1 MRLTKLWTISVT
13 ALLLTACSRE
23 TLTDSTT
30 TPTGDDAVCFA
41 RLNVNLPSV
50 PTTRAYTLDAG
61 DYAEYQVT
69 GKTRIFLFEKGAD
82 ATSEDGYTFLY
93 EAEPTDW
100 ISQFSNSASGDEYQG
115 AESFIIKLRGA
126 NKSYSNL
133 YALVVLNG
141 DNIPHP
147 SLNETFGHYNAAVSI
162 TNGNT
167 SDYLGG
173 TANGFFMANAAN
185 GYNASAKADPTVLVP
200 LTLYNSPDAA
210 KTGPGNNIYVER
222 NAVKVTVTKA
232 QEAYKLKSDAKV
244 TVTPLAWTL
253 TNTNLKMYPFHKVTG
268 LRTDGTN
275 SYTDIWS
282 PTTASDGTTVACRF
296 LGPAFDGFRRTLWSM
311 DPNYYSKDL
320 TTPEACAA
328 EFHVATADEVTAK
341 FSTSASTSATENAT
355 AVYNPLYCA
364 ENTFDIA
371 HMMKGQTTAVI
382 VKAKLTGTTDAA
394 YANEAQAAAKPHRF
408 TRGNTSGVTDNCYG
422 NNGHVWSEG
431 YFAKLVAET
440 AGKVFGIPTL
450 TADNVNL
457 APLLRHINDSLTEKN
472 FTGLKKDNVAFTP
485 NPAQLKEL
493 NIRIGPI
500 TGYEGGICY
509 YIAYIRHF
517 DDKETPWKSGDPT
530 YVGSDNSVDYN
541 AKYLGRYGVVRNN
554 WYDLSIQ
561 DFAYPGSPDI
571 PTPKPTA
578 PDDDNST
585 ILLNVKVNPW
595 AKEDTRFVPL
605 E

>member
-1 MRLTKLWTISVT
+1 MRLTKLWTIPVT

-30 TPTGDDAVCFA
+30 TPTGDDAVSFA

-50 PTTRAYTLDAG
+50 PTTRAYTPDAG
-61 DYAEYQVT
+61 ADNEFKVT
-69 GKTRIFLFEKGAD
+69 GKTRIFLFENEKGA
-82 ATSEDGYTFLY
+82 AAKSEDESEDDYTFLY
-93 EAEPTDW
+93 EAEPTEWLSDKD
-100 ISQFSNSASGDEYQG
+100 ASGDEYN
-115 AESFIIKLRGA
+115 ASESFIIKLRGA

-185 GYNASAKADPTVLVP
+185 GNAASASADPTVLVL
-200 LTLYNSPDAA
+200 LTTYNSPDAA
-210 KTGPGNNIYVER
+210 RKGPGNNIYVER
-222 NAVKVTVTKA
+222 NAVKVTVTNGSTS
-232 QEAYKLKSDAKV
+232 YKLKSDAKV

-253 TNTNLKMYPFHKVTG
+253 TNTNLKMYPFHKVAG
-268 LRTDGTN
+268 LRTGGTN

-282 PTTASDGTTVACRF
+282 TKASDGSTVACRF

-311 DPNYYSKDL
+311 DPNYS
-320 TTPEACAA
+320 TVQTA
-328 EFHVATADEVTAK
+328 EFHVAEAKEVTTA
-341 FSTSASTSATENAT
+341 FSTSATET
-355 AVYNPLYCA
+355 TKAVYYPLYCA

-382 VKAKLTGTTDAA
+382 VKAQLTGSTDAT

>member
-1 MRLTKLWTISVT
+1 MRLTKLWTIPVT
-13 ALLLTACSRE
+13 ALLLTACSTE

-30 TPTGDDAVCFA
+30 TPTGDDAVSFA

-50 PTTRAYTLDAG
+50 PTTRAYTPDAG
-61 DYAEYQVT
+61 ADNEFKVT
-69 GKTRIFLFEKGAD
+69 GKTRIFLFENEKGA
-82 ATSEDGYTFLY
+82 AAKSEDESEDDYTFLY
-93 EAEPTDW
+93 EAEPTEWLSDKD
-100 ISQFSNSASGDEYQG
+100 ASGDEYN
-115 AESFIIKLRGA
+115 ASESFIIKLRGA

-185 GYNASAKADPTVLVP
+185 GNAASASADPTVLVL
-200 LTLYNSPDAA
+200 LTTYNSPDAA
-210 KTGPGNNIYVER
+210 RKGPGNNIYVER

-232 QEAYKLKSDAKV
+232 QEAYTLKSDAKV

-253 TNTNLKMYPFHKVTG
+253 TNTNLKMYPFHKVAG
-268 LRTDGTN
+268 LRTGGTN

-282 PTTASDGTTVACRF
+282 TKASDGSTVACRF

-311 DPNYYSKDL
+311 DPNYS
-320 TTPEACAA
+320 TVQTA
-328 EFHVATADEVTAK
+328 EFHVAEAKEVTTA
-341 FSTSASTSATENAT
+341 FSTSATET
-355 AVYNPLYCA
+355 TKAVYYPLYCA

-382 VKAKLTGTTDAA
+382 VKAQLTGSTDAT

-585 ILLNVKVNPW
+585 ILLNIKVNPW
-595 AKEDTRFVPL
+595 AKENTRFVPL

>member
-1 MRLTKLWTISVT
+1 MRLTKLWTIPVT
-13 ALLLTACSRE
+13 ALLLTACSTE

-30 TPTGDDAVCFA
+30 TPTGDDAVSFA

-50 PTTRAYTLDAG
+50 PTTRAYTPDAG

-69 GKTRIFLFEKGAD
+69 GNPRIFLFEKGA

-93 EAEPTDW
+93 EAEPTEWLSTFGSTTTDDG
-100 ISQFSNSASGDEYQG
+100 SEYTTS
-115 AESFIIKLRGA
+115 ESFIIKLQGA
-126 NKSYSNL
+126 NKSYADL

-141 DNIPHP
+141 DNILAP
-147 SLNETFGHYNAAVSI
+147 SANETFGHYNAAVSI

-185 GYNASAKADPTVLVP
+185 GNAASATADPTVLVP
-200 LTLYNSPDAA
+200 LTLYNSPADAKA
-210 KTGPGNNIYVER
+210 GLGNSVYVER

-232 QEAYKLKSDAKV
+232 QEAYTLKSDANVK
-244 TVTPLAWTL
+244 VTPLAWTL

-268 LRTDGTN
+268 LRTGGTN
-275 SYTDIWS
+275 SYKDIWS
-282 PTTASDGTTVACRF
+282 STASDGSTVACRF
-296 LGPAFDGFRRTLWSM
+296 LGSDFDGFRRTLWST
-311 DPNYYSKDL
+311 DPNYSTVQTAEDCK
-320 TTPEACAA
+320 A
-328 EFHVATADEVTAK
+328 EFHVATAAEVKAE
-341 FSTSASTSATENAT
+341 FSTSASSATENAT

-371 HMMKGQTTAVI
+371 HMMKGQTTAVV
-382 VKAKLTGTTDAA
+382 VKAQITGTSDATV
-394 YANEAQAAAKPHRF
+394 ANENEVAAKPRMF
-408 TRGNTSGVTDNCYG
+408 TRGNTAGTTDNVYG

-431 YFAKLVAET
+431 YFAKLVAK
-440 AGKVFGIPTL
+440 AASAAFGITVE
-450 TADNVNL
+450 TDNVDL
-457 APLLRHINDSLTEKN
+457 APLLGQVKTSLTAKN
-472 FTGLKKDNVAFTP
+472 FTGLKKDNADFKP
-485 NPAQLKEL
+485 NADQLKEL
-493 NIRIGPI
+493 NIEIGPV
-500 TGYEGGICY
+500 TGYAGGICY
-509 YIAYIRHF
+509 YIAYIRHC
-517 DDKETPWKSGDPT
+517 DDNETPWKSGDPT

-571 PTPKPTA
+571 PTPKPDD

>member
-1 MRLTKLWTISVT
+1 MRLTKLWTIPVT

-30 TPTGDDAVCFA
+30 TPTGDDAVSFA

-50 PTTRAYTLDAG
+50 PTTRAYTPDAG
-61 DYAEYQVT
+61 ADNEFKVT
-69 GKTRIFLFEKGAD
+69 GKTRIFLFENEKGA
-82 ATSEDGYTFLY
+82 AAKSEDESEDDYTFLY
-93 EAEPTDW
+93 EAEPTEWLSDKD
-100 ISQFSNSASGDEYQG
+100 ASGDEYN
-115 AESFIIKLRGA
+115 ASESFIIKLRGA

-185 GYNASAKADPTVLVP
+185 GNAASASADPTVLVL
-200 LTLYNSPDAA
+200 LTTYNSPDAA
-210 KTGPGNNIYVER
+210 RKGPGNNIYVER

-232 QEAYKLKSDAKV
+232 QEAYTLKSDAKV

-253 TNTNLKMYPFHKVTG
+253 TNTNLKMYPFHKVAG
-268 LRTDGTN
+268 LRTGGTN

-282 PTTASDGTTVACRF
+282 TKASDGSTVACRF

-311 DPNYYSKDL
+311 DPNYS
-320 TTPEACAA
+320 TVQTA
-328 EFHVATADEVTAK
+328 EFHVAEAKEVTTA
-341 FSTSASTSATENAT
+341 FSTSATET
-355 AVYNPLYCA
+355 TKAVYYPLYCA

-382 VKAKLTGTTDAA
+382 VKAQLTGSTDAT

-500 TGYEGGICY
+500 TGYAGGICY

>member
-1 MRLTKLWTISVT
+1 MRLTKLWTIPVT
-13 ALLLTACSRE
+13 ALLLTACSTE

-30 TPTGDDAVCFA
+30 TPTGDDAVSFA

-50 PTTRAYTLDAG
+50 PTTRAYTPDAG

-69 GKTRIFLFEKGAD
+69 GNPRIFLFEKGA

-93 EAEPTDW
+93 EAEPTEWLSTFGSTTTDDG
-100 ISQFSNSASGDEYQG
+100 SEYTTS
-115 AESFIIKLRGA
+115 ESFIIKLQGA
-126 NKSYSNL
+126 NKSYADL

-141 DNIPHP
+141 DNILAP
-147 SLNETFGHYNAAVSI
+147 SANETFGHYNAAVSI

-185 GYNASAKADPTVLVP
+185 GNAASATADPTVLVP
-200 LTLYNSPDAA
+200 LTLYNSPADAKA
-210 KTGPGNNIYVER
+210 GLGNSVYVER

-232 QEAYKLKSDAKV
+232 QEAYTLKSDANVK
-244 TVTPLAWTL
+244 VTPLAWTL

-268 LRTDGTN
+268 LRTDGKN
-275 SYTDIWS
+275 IYKDIWS
-282 PTTASDGTTVACRF
+282 PTTASDGTTVASRF
-296 LGPAFDGFRRTLWSM
+296 LGRAFDNFRRTLWSM
-311 DPNYYSKDL
+311 DPNYS
-320 TTPEACAA
+320 TVQTA
-328 EFHVATADEVTAK
+328 EFHVAEAKEVTTA
-341 FSTSASTSATENAT
+341 FSTSATETAK

-382 VKAKLTGTTDAA
+382 VKAQLTGSTDAT

>member
-1 MRLTKLWTISVT
+1 MRLTKLWTIPVT
-13 ALLLTACSRE
+13 ALLLTACSTE

-30 TPTGDDAVCFA
+30 TPTGDDAVSFA

-50 PTTRAYTLDAG
+50 PTTRAYTPDAG
-61 DYAEYQVT
+61 DDDEFKVT
-69 GKTRIFLFEKGAD
+69 GKTRIFLFENEKGA
-82 ATSEDGYTFLY
+82 ATPEDEYTFLY

-100 ISQFSNSASGDEYQG
+100 LPDKAASGDEYQG
-115 AESFIIKLRGA
+115 TESFIIKLRGA

-141 DNIPHP
+141 DNIHAPYA
-147 SLNETFGHYNAAVSI
+147 NETFGDYNAAVSI
-162 TNGNT
+162 ANGVT

-185 GYNASAKADPTVLVP
+185 GNVDSDKPDPTVLVL
-200 LTLYNSPDAA
+200 LTPYNSPDAA
-210 KTGPGNNIYVER
+210 KAGPGNNIYVER

-253 TNTNLKMYPFHKVTG
+253 TNTNLKMCPFHKVTG
-268 LRTDGTN
+268 LRTDGKN
-275 SYTDIWS
+275 IYKDIWS
-282 PTTASDGTTVACRF
+282 PTTASDGTTVASRF
-296 LGPAFDGFRRTLWSM
+296 LGRAFDNFRRTLWSM
-311 DPNYYSKDL
+311 DPNYS
-320 TTPEACAA
+320 TVQTA
-328 EFHVATADEVTAK
+328 EFHVAEAKEVTTA
-341 FSTSASTSATENAT
+341 FSTSATETAK

-382 VKAKLTGTTDAA
+382 VKAQLTGSTDAT

-517 DDKETPWKSGDPT
+517 DDKETPWKSGDSSA
-530 YVGSDNSVDYN
+530 VSIRSRGS
-541 AKYLGRYGVVRNN
+541 RRRR
-554 WYDLSIQ
+554 
-561 DFAYPGSPDI
+561 SPCE
-571 PTPKPTA
+571 
-578 PDDDNST
+578 
-585 ILLNVKVNPW
+585 PW
-595 AKEDTRFVPL
+595 HRS
-605 E
+605 

>member
-1 MRLTKLWTISVT
+1 MRLTKLWTIPVT
-13 ALLLTACSRE
+13 ALLLTACSTE

-30 TPTGDDAVCFA
+30 TPTGDDAVSFA

-50 PTTRAYTLDAG
+50 PTTRAYTPDYTPDAG
-61 DYAEYQVT
+61 ADDEFKVT
-69 GKTRIFLFEKGAD
+69 GKTRIFLFEKGAT
-82 ATSEDGYTFLY
+82 ATSEDEYTFLY

-100 ISQFSNSASGDEYQG
+100 LSDKNASGDEYQDY
-115 AESFIIKLRGA
+115 ESFIIKLQGA

-141 DNIPHP
+141 DNILAPYA
-147 SLNETFGHYNAAVSI
+147 NETFGDYNDAVSI
-162 TNGNT
+162 TNGNI
-167 SDYLGG
+167 SDYLGS
-173 TANGFFMANAAN
+173 TNNGFFMANAAN
-185 GYNASAKADPTVLVP
+185 GYNASDKADPTVLVP
-200 LTLYNSPDAA
+200 LTPYNSPDAA
-210 KTGPGNNIYVER
+210 KAGPGNNIYVER

-232 QEAYKLKSDAKV
+232 QEAYTLKSDAKV
-244 TVTPLAWTL
+244 TVTPQAWTL

-282 PTTASDGTTVACRF
+282 TKASDGSTVACRF
-296 LGPAFDGFRRTLWSM
+296 LGTAFDNFRRTLWSM
-311 DPNYYSKDL
+311 DPNYSTPL

-328 EFHVATADEVTAK
+328 EFHVATADEVTEK
-341 FSTSASTSATENAT
+341 FSTTTSTSATET
-355 AVYNPLYCA
+355 TQAVYYPLYCA

-394 YANEAQAAAKPHRF
+394 YANEAQAAAKPRRF
-408 TRGNTSGVTDNCYG
+408 TRGNTAGTTNNVYG

-431 YFAKLVAET
+431 YFAKLVAK
-440 AGKVFGIPTL
+440 AAAKVFDIPTL
-450 TADNVNL
+450 TADNVYL
-457 APLLRHINDSLTEKN
+457 KPLLGQVNASLTADN
-472 FTGLKKDNVAFTP
+472 FQNLTKDGSAFTP
-485 NPAQLKEL
+485 TAPQLKDL
-493 NIRIGPI
+493 NIEIGPV

-517 DDKETPWKSGDPT
+517 DDKETPWQSGDPT
-530 YVGSDNSVDYN
+530 YGGDN

-561 DFAYPGSPDI
+561 DFAYPGSPVI
-571 PTPKPTA
+571 PTPKPEA

-585 ILLNVKVNPW
+585 IQLNVKVNPW
-595 AKEDTRFVPL
+595 AKEPTRIVPL

>member
-1 MRLTKLWTISVT
+1 MRLTKLWTIPVT
-13 ALLLTACSRE
+13 VLLLTACSTE

-30 TPTGDDAVCFA
+30 TPTGDDAVSFA

-61 DYAEYQVT
+61 ADAEFKVSD
-69 GKTRIFLFEKGAD
+69 TRVFLFQGSS
-82 ATSEDGYTFLY
+82 ATPEDEYTFLY
-93 EAEPTDW
+93 EAEPTEWLPDK
-100 ISQFSNSASGDEYQG
+100 AVSGDEYQG
-115 AESFIIKLRGA
+115 SESFIIKLQGA

-141 DNIPHP
+141 DNIPAP
-147 SLNETFGHYNAAVSI
+147 YANETFGDYNAAVSI
-162 TNGNT
+162 TNGVT

-185 GYNASAKADPTVLVP
+185 GNAANDKADPTVLVK
-200 LTLYNSPDAA
+200 LTPYNSPDAA
-210 KTGPGNNIYVER
+210 RKGPGNNIYVER

-232 QEAYKLKSDAKV
+232 QEAYTLKSDANVK
-244 TVTPLAWTL
+244 VTPLAWTL

-268 LRTDGTN
+268 LRTGDN

-282 PTTASDGTTVACRF
+282 STASDGTTVACRF
-296 LGPAFDGFRRTLWSM
+296 LGHAFDGFRRTLWSM
-311 DPNYYSKDL
+311 DPNYSTPL
-320 TTPEACAA
+320 TTAEACAA
-328 EFHVATADEVTAK
+328 EFHVATAGEVTTA
-341 FSTSASTSATENAT
+341 FSTSATETAK
-355 AVYNPLYCA
+355 AVYYPLYCA

-408 TRGNTSGVTDNCYG
+408 TRGNTSGETDNIYVTP
-422 NNGHVWSEG
+422 GHVWSEAG
-431 YFAKLVAET
+431 FAVQVAKAATASFGITVET
-440 AGKVFGIPTL
+440 NNVDLSPLLGKVKTSL
-450 TADNVNL
+450 TA
-457 APLLRHINDSLTEKN
+457 EN
-472 FTGLKKDNVAFTP
+472 FTGLKKNGADFTP
-485 NPAQLKEL
+485 TDELKDL
-493 NIRIGPI
+493 NIEIGPI
-500 TGYEGGICY
+500 TGYAGGICY

-517 DDKETPWKSGDPT
+517 DDKETPWQSGDPT
-530 YVGSDNSVDYN
+530 YGGDN

-554 WYDLSIQ
+554 WYDLSIH

-571 PTPKPTA
+571 PTPNPED
-578 PDDDNST
+578 PDDDNSV
-585 ILLNVKVNPW
+585 IQLNVKVNPW
-595 AKEDTRFVPL
+595 AKETTRIVQL

>member
-1 MRLTKLWTISVT
+1 MRLTKLWTIPVT
-13 ALLLTACSRE
+13 ALLLTACSTE

-30 TPTGDDAVCFA
+30 TPTGDDAVSFA

-50 PTTRAYTLDAG
+50 PTTRAYTPDAG
-61 DYAEYQVT
+61 ADNEFKVT
-69 GKTRIFLFEKGAD
+69 GKTRIFLFENEKGA
-82 ATSEDGYTFLY
+82 AAKSEDESEDDYTFLY
-93 EAEPTDW
+93 EAEPTEWLSDKD
-100 ISQFSNSASGDEYQG
+100 ASGDEYN
-115 AESFIIKLRGA
+115 ASESFIIKLRGA

-185 GYNASAKADPTVLVP
+185 GNAASASADPTVLVL
-200 LTLYNSPDAA
+200 LTTYNSPDAA
-210 KTGPGNNIYVER
+210 RKGPGNNIYVER

-232 QEAYKLKSDAKV
+232 QEAYTLKSDAKV

-253 TNTNLKMYPFHKVTG
+253 TNTNLKMYPFHKVAG
-268 LRTDGTN
+268 LRTGGTN

-282 PTTASDGTTVACRF
+282 TKASDGSTVACRF

-311 DPNYYSKDL
+311 DPNYS
-320 TTPEACAA
+320 TVQTA
-328 EFHVATADEVTAK
+328 EFHVAEAKEVTTA
-341 FSTSASTSATENAT
+341 FSTSATET
-355 AVYNPLYCA
+355 TKAVYYPLYCA

-382 VKAKLTGTTDAA
+382 VKAQLTGSTDAT

>member
-1 MRLTKLWTISVT
+1 MRLTKLWTIPVT
-13 ALLLTACSRE
+13 VLLLTACSTE

-30 TPTGDDAVCFA
+30 TPTGDDAVSFA
-41 RLNVNLPSV
+41 RLNVYLPSV
-50 PTTRAYTLDAG
+50 PTTRAYSPDAG
-61 DYAEYQVT
+61 ADDEFKVT
-69 GKTRIFLFEKGAD
+69 GKTRIFLFENEKGAD
-82 ATSEDGYTFLY
+82 AKSEDDYQFLY

-100 ISQFSNSASGDEYQG
+100 ISQFDKDAKGDEYQG
-115 AESFIIKLRGA
+115 AESFIIKLQGA
-126 NKSYSNL
+126 NKSYADL

-141 DNIPHP
+141 DNIPAP
-147 SLNETFGHYNAAVSI
+147 YANETFGHYNAAVSLA
-162 TNGNT
+162 TGDNT
-167 SDYLGG
+167 TTYFGG

-185 GYNASAKADPTVLVP
+185 GNVASDKPDPTVLVP
-200 LTLYNSPDAA
+200 LKLYNSPDAA
-210 KTGPGNNIYVER
+210 KKGPGNNIYVER
-222 NAVKVTVTKA
+222 NAVKVTVTSDNTS
-232 QEAYKLKSDAKV
+232 YKLKSDAKV

-253 TNTNLKMYPFHKVTG
+253 TNTNLKMYPFHKVAG
-268 LRTDGTN
+268 LRTGGTN

-282 PTTASDGTTVACRF
+282 TKASDGSTVACRF

-311 DPNYYSKDL
+311 DPNYS
-320 TTPEACAA
+320 TVQTA
-328 EFHVATADEVTAK
+328 EFHVAEAKEVTTA
-341 FSTSASTSATENAT
+341 FSTSATET
-355 AVYNPLYCA
+355 TKAVYYPLYCA

-382 VKAKLTGTTDAA
+382 VKAQLTGSTDAT

>member
-1 MRLTKLWTISVT
+1 MRLTKLWTIPVT
-13 ALLLTACSRE
+13 ALLLTACSTE

-30 TPTGDDAVCFA
+30 TPTGDDAVSFA

-61 DYAEYQVT
+61 DAEEFMVK
-69 GKTRIFLFEKGAD
+69 GDTRVFLFQGSS

-93 EAEPTDW
+93 EAEPTVWLSDKG
-100 ISQFSNSASGDEYQG
+100 ASGAEYQS
-115 AESFIIKLRGA
+115 AESFIIKLQGA

-141 DNIPHP
+141 DNIPAP
-147 SLNETFGHYNAAVSI
+147 SAHETFGKYNAAVSI
-162 TNGNT
+162 TNGVT

-185 GYNASAKADPTVLVP
+185 GYAASATADPTVLVH
-200 LTLYNSPDAA
+200 LTPYDSPDAA
-210 KTGPGNNIYVER
+210 KNGPGNNIYVER

-232 QEAYKLKSDAKV
+232 QEAYKLKSDDKV

-268 LRTDGTN
+268 LRTG
-275 SYTDIWS
+275 YTDIWS
-282 PTTASDGTTVACRF
+282 PTTASDGSTVASRF
-296 LGPAFDGFRRTLWSM
+296 LGNAFDGFRRTLWSM
-311 DPNYYSKDL
+311 DPNYDTDLKKD
-320 TTPEACAA
+320 
-328 EFHVATADEVTAK
+328 EFHVAKDTDVTTE
-341 FSTSASTSATENAT
+341 FSKPASTATENAT

-382 VKAKLTGTTDAA
+382 VKAKITGSTDAA
-394 YANEAQAAAKPHRF
+394 YANEAQAAAKPRRF
-408 TRGNTSGVTDNCYG
+408 TRGNTSGETGNIYVTP
-422 NNGHVWSEG
+422 GHVWSEAG
-431 YFAKLVAET
+431 FAVQVAKAAT
-440 AGKVFGIPTL
+440 ASFGITVE
-450 TADNVNL
+450 TNNVNL
-457 APLLRHINDSLTEKN
+457 KPLLGKVKTSLTAEN
-472 FTGLKKDNVAFTP
+472 FTGLKKNGADFTP
-485 NPAQLKEL
+485 TDELKDL
-493 NIRIGPI
+493 NIEIGPV
-500 TGYEGGICY
+500 TGYDGGICY

-530 YVGSDNSVDYN
+530 YEGSDKSVDYN

-571 PTPKPTA
+571 PTPDPED
-578 PDDDNST
+578 PDDDNSV
-585 ILLNVKVNPW
+585 IKLNVKVNPW
-595 AKEDTRFVPL
+595 AKEKTRIVPL